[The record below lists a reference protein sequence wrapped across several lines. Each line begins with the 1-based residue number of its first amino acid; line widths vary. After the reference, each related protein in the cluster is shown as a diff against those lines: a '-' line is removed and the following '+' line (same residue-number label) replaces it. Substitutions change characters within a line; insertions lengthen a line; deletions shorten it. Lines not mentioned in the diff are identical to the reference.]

1 MTMQPLPIIDRF
13 IRRASVTDLNRMKR
27 EELKQALNEGAVYV
41 LLADRREDIGVV
53 MGLDT
58 YDRLTQDVR
67 QNSAR
72 ARKRPAAEPE
82 PEPAYVRF
90 EAATTEPAETAN
102 AEPDVNEG
110 LDLPWR

>member
-1 MTMQPLPIIDRF
+1 MQPLPIIDRF

-27 EELKQALNEGAVYV
+27 EELKQALNQGAVYV

-58 YDRLTQDVR
+58 YDRLTQDMR
-67 QNSAR
+67 QPAR
-72 ARKRPAAEPE
+72 GRKRAEPE
-82 PEPAYVRF
+82 PQPELPV
-90 EAATTEPAETAN
+90 EAASP
-102 AEPDVNEG
+102 EPDVNEG